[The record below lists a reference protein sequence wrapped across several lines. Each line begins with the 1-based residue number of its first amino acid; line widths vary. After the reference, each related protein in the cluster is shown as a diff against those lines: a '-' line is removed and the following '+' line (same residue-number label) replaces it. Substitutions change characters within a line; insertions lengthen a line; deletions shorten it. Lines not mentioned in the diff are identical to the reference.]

1 MRKSFILYCDTYET
15 IKHLSDEQFGKLM
28 RMIFE
33 YQIGGITP
41 STSDPLFIAF
51 GFIKTS
57 MDRDADKWEQR
68 AERARVN
75 GLKGG
80 RPKTNQDGLEET
92 HKTQSVISKPTK
104 PVSVSVSVNGS
115 VSVSDNDI
123 INYKH
128 MDSNQF
134 KLELYKHR
142 GEFSDEMLRQFF
154 IYWSETNANGKMRF
168 QLEKTW
174 SIKGRLV
181 RWQLNNK
188 QDLKPTIIQ
197 QEPKSRAWNP

>member
-1 MRKSFILYCDTYET
+1 MKKSFLLYCDTYET

-33 YQIGGITP
+33 YQIDGIVP
-41 STSDPLFIAF
+41 STSDSLFIAF
-51 GFIKTS
+51 GFIRTS

-92 HKTQSVISKPTK
+92 HKTQSVISEPTK

-115 VSVSDNDI
+115 VSVSDI
-123 INYKH
+123 INYKN

-134 KLELYKHR
+134 KQELAKHR
-142 GEFSDEMLRQFF
+142 GEFTDEMLRQFF
-154 IYWSETNANGKMRF
+154 IYWSEADSKGKMRF

-188 QDLKPTIIQ
+188 QDAKLPVKE
-197 QEPKSRAWNP
+197 EPKSRAWNA